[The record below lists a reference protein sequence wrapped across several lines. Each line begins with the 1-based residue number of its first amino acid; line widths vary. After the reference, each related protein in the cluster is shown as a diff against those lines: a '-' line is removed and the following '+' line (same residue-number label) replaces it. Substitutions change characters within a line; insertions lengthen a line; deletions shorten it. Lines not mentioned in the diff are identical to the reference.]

1 MVNGKTKYRADNH
14 RMNPIAALAG
24 HSGLCR
30 RWSLI
35 NMKKANQII
44 AVLIL
49 TILFSF
55 NASHAESPKSEMDY
69 YKQWIGCKAPP
80 IRFIECDRLEYM
92 KDSPKGKK
100 NLLYSFNSGDFVN
113 GPNEEKLLAELV
125 SLKKALSQA
134 SETVIVL
141 GFTYGA
147 MFSPCLNNE
156 GTVIPKNIEE
166 LARFPVINLNSRR
179 DDSLLGEPYILLKR
193 CGAIV
198 IDKNGVI
205 TKIISHPLSEKD
217 FMDAINSPPWKGKIK
232 QTPSDTSYEIND
244 KKMK

>member
-1 MVNGKTKYRADNH
+1 
-14 RMNPIAALAG
+14 
-24 HSGLCR
+24 
-30 RWSLI
+30 
-35 NMKKANQII
+35 MKISNQII
-44 AVLIL
+44 AISSLAL
-49 TILFSF
+49 LFSF
-55 NASHAESPKSEMDY
+55 TTSLAAPPKNTMDY
-69 YKQWIGCKAPP
+69 YNQWIGCKAPP

-100 NLLYSFNSGDFVN
+100 NFFYSFNSGDFVN

-156 GTVIPKNIEE
+156 GSVIPKNIEE
-166 LARFPVINLNSRR
+166 LTRFPVINLNSRR

-198 IDKNGVI
+198 IDKNGII

-217 FMDAINSPPWKGKIK
+217 FMEAIKSPQWQGEIKQPPRNDIKGK
-232 QTPSDTSYEIND
+232 
-244 KKMK
+244 